1 MDGAFAGCPPRCDPT
16 CGQRVGA
23 TLDETELQD
32 AQVHASG
39 GENVG
44 VFHVHNLLGNV
55 NRSRRASGSRV
66 SPPLRGGSG
75 AVLPTQRRLRG
86 RGTSL
91 LRSGDAA
98 PGRGALG
105 RARPEAGS
113 DSFVLSFEQCE
124 THIARSHRVNVT
136 LLEGV
141 SSSSPCCRTAYTSH
155 TSHTSHACDTGV
167 HDAMRG
173 IQLGRNS
180 VNSFNSRGDTE
191 AGGQRFCVPGGTKSL
206 STCTRTG
213 VRRPAVEKR
222 ASPQQASLKLHE
234 ETWAGLLQNQGLGIS
249 QEVEIVSGCA
259 VRVARPLG
267 PDYYPE
273 PPGRGIVIRNRIGWS
288 LLEKTEV
295 WGMVVPGCLPRRE
308 SFFST

>member
-1 MDGAFAGCPPRCDPT
+1 MDGAFVGCPPRCDPT

-23 TLDETELQD
+23 PLDETELQD
-32 AQVHASG
+32 AQVHAFG

-55 NRSRRASGSRV
+55 KRSRRASGSRV
-66 SPPLRGGSG
+66 IPPSRGGSG

-91 LRSGDAA
+91 LRSGGAA

-105 RARPEAGS
+105 RTRPEAGS

-124 THIARSHRVNVT
+124 SHIARSHRVNVT

-141 SSSSPCCRTAYTSH
+141 SSSSSCCRSAYTSH
-155 TSHTSHACDTGV
+155 TSHTSPACDTGV

-180 VNSFNSRGDTE
+180 LNSFNSRGDTE
-191 AGGQRFCVPGGTKSL
+191 VGGRLSCVPGGTKSL
-206 STCTRTG
+206 STSTRSG
-213 VRRPAVEKR
+213 VRRSAVEKL
-222 ASPQQASLKLHE
+222 ASPQQTLLKMHE
-234 ETWAGLLQNQGLGIS
+234 ETWAGLLHNQGLGIFK
-249 QEVEIVSGCA
+249 EGGNRSGVCCCS
-259 VRVARPLG
+259 
-267 PDYYPE
+267 
-273 PPGRGIVIRNRIGWS
+273 GWS
-288 LLEKTEV
+288 FMSWL
-295 WGMVVPGCLPRRE
+295 
-308 SFFST
+308 FS